1 MAPPLHTPCARE
13 ESRMQT
19 KRDEALF
26 DPICGK
32 PVDPSSSHAVEYKK
46 RTYYFCSGQCKE
58 RFEHRAERQRMR
70 DLARLGALFAHR
82 KVRWGVA

>member
-1 MAPPLHTPCARE
+1 
-13 ESRMQT
+13 MQT

-32 PVDPSSSHAVEYKK
+32 PVDPATSHAVEYKK
-46 RTYYFCSGQCKE
+46 RTYYFCSAQCKE
-58 RFEHRAERQRMR
+58 RFERQTERQRMK
-70 DLARLGALFAHR
+70 DLARLGALFARH

>member
-1 MAPPLHTPCARE
+1 
-13 ESRMQT
+13 MQT

-46 RTYYFCSGQCKE
+46 RTY
-58 RFEHRAERQRMR
+58 
-70 DLARLGALFAHR
+70 
-82 KVRWGVA
+82 